1 MFWLECLS
9 LREFVKQG
17 EGMQKNSSKM
27 FVLVESDSEF
37 LGNSVPFLSNGGGF
51 CLNLQFFVEL
61 CQQYLHFLVFKINPT
76 PLKKLT
82 HLNPPK
88 TNLYHATIH
97 TTILVYNLYATSIV
111 LAIAKAITNRVEQ
124 GGVGFINHPYPIMQS
139 SYSNVLNYGYHTE
152 YSLS

>member
-1 MFWLECLS
+1 MYEEEEFCRLMFWLECLS

-17 EGMQKNSSKM
+17 VGVQKNSSKM

-76 PLKKLT
+76 SQKINSTLT

-88 TNLYHATIH
+88 TNLYH
-97 TTILVYNLYATSIV
+97 TTTLVYNLYAISIGQG
-111 LAIAKAITNRVEQ
+111 KKVEQ
-124 GGVGFINHPYPIMQS
+124 GRVGFINCPYLTP
-139 SYSNVLNYGYHTE
+139 NVLNYG
-152 YSLS
+152 